1 MCSMVSYF
9 FLTFRREA
17 PSINHSCLWNV
28 EVIQLE
34 FAKEVM
40 VIGDSKFKSWTVID
54 MFEVNFILIRV
65 KYYTF
70 VDLSGM

>member
-1 MCSMVSYF
+1 M
-9 FLTFRREA
+9 
-17 PSINHSCLWNV
+17 